1 MKKNISLAVGL
12 LIVAL
17 ASSLL
22 MGCNGDAK
30 KLADK
35 EKELEELRQLAELDK
50 REMENQYAEFASQYG
65 VPRTPTSRTR
75 TRSSMSGWP
84 LRPS

>member
-35 EKELEELRQLAELDK
+35 EK
-50 REMENQYAEFASQYG
+50 
-65 VPRTPTSRTR
+65 
-75 TRSSMSGWP
+75 
-84 LRPS
+84 